1 MEKFYY
7 IVDSE
12 KPADDSIASELLT
25 EEEALEFL
33 AENQVDLAEPQL
45 LGDGTEITKKYY
57 MFEAPEVAQI
67 ETEET
72 EETE

>member
-12 KPADDSIASELLT
+12 KPGDDSLASELLT

-33 AENQVDLAEPQL
+33 AANQVDLDIPL
-45 LGDGTEITKKYY
+45 VLGDGTEITKKYY
-57 MFEAPEVAQI
+57 MFEAPAVDGVEV
-67 ETEET
+67 EEG
-72 EETE
+72 E

>member
-25 EEEALEFL
+25 EEEALEKVEDCPWDDCDDIEHQQDVTSYKDEVEYRL
-33 AENQVDLAEPQL
+33 
-45 LGDGTEITKKYY
+45 DGIKED
-57 MFEAPEVAQI
+57 
-67 ETEET
+67 
-72 EETE
+72 

>member
-12 KPADDSIASELLT
+12 KPGDDSLVSELLT

-33 AENQVDLAEPQL
+33 AGNQVDLDTPYT

-57 MFEAPEVAQI
+57 MFEAPVVDGVDL
-67 ETEET
+67 EET
-72 EETE
+72 E